1 MMPSHKIKNA
11 VFDLRFRSK
20 AALLQE
26 NASLGEFVKKSLMP
40 AVDEVLSE
48 HDLEDH
54 VIHIDKIKID
64 LGSFQRVDFKHQ
76 MKSRLRIKL
85 DSLLKSKIRNLPT
98 ASDAQERI
106 IPLTKR
112 NLELIEHF
120 LMIGTLPGS
129 LSPKQDW
136 IPDRQLQLVLKQEQ
150 SNFLKFLQKTV
161 HRPQVIQRLVRQFSA
176 GTVRQVVR
184 LLAPTQSETALQAVA
199 DILRR
204 YPGRSSAGMQTAAFT
219 APVWELLLTYLLQN
233 PESRFTAVQFTNW
246 IKKKADSREIPATDS
261 LATALAAAGQG
272 SAPPE
277 KLLHQ
282 PEHLPQDSVSKNEMR
297 RILKG
302 FDLYEALRFYRQ
314 HGMIP
319 WTAGILSPDISVT
332 EIIDELAGS
341 YPEKLLKFAK
351 ELQYGPGLCQ
361 RPAEKL
367 TPAVMKKFIA
377 ALARLAGFPSLQS
390 RVIEALEALPAEAEE
405 VLDKKILLQLRESLA
420 ADRQQGNLEF
430 ATDKPTREDASALIK
445 YLIGDP
451 SSRLVSDT
459 TASLLF
465 RRMVRHGSDTLV
477 ASLRDHLR
485 DQTVRKK
492 IIALL
497 PENWLTRVLAG
508 LRPDLH
514 LPVQTY
520 AEIIADACYSEEI
533 AARPEEI
540 SRLKWEF
547 IFAYLAQSGNR
558 RFQASNFIQRFI
570 DFLSAKIPQMDK
582 AALSAVLSQ
591 NLKADLKSSTRSTH
605 LTVLKELGETE
616 NASEDLKLIHPAGLW
631 KTVEDMPEGVVV
643 QNAGMLIAAPYLP
656 QLWNM
661 LELIEGGQFKYVQAA
676 ERAVHLLQFMTDEST
691 ESPEYELVLNKILCG
706 IETDMPIG
714 QRIDITG
721 KEREAV
727 EGLIRGM
734 IENWKTIGQ
743 TSVQGFRESF
753 LQRRGS
759 LALKD
764 DAWHLK
770 VEQRTFD
777 MLLDSIPWGFAT
789 IKHRWMERVV
799 YVKWR

>member
-377 ALARLAGFPSLQS
+377 ALAAEILQNLVTRKPIDLKQIAAQNDEPPKAETGNAVSEPGHDPDLIRAYLAALLETGQEPEAHATTFSRLMNDLETGFPSESREFLAWLVGDKKRFTSFVRLTGLQPLKKALARLAGFPSLQS

-405 VLDKKILLQLRESLA
+405 VLDKKILLQL
-420 ADRQQGNLEF
+420 G
-430 ATDKPTREDASALIK
+430 
-445 YLIGDP
+445 
-451 SSRLVSDT
+451 
-459 TASLLF
+459 
-465 RRMVRHGSDTLV
+465 
-477 ASLRDHLR
+477 
-485 DQTVRKK
+485 
-492 IIALL
+492 
-497 PENWLTRVLAG
+497 
-508 LRPDLH
+508 
-514 LPVQTY
+514 
-520 AEIIADACYSEEI
+520 
-533 AARPEEI
+533 
-540 SRLKWEF
+540 
-547 IFAYLAQSGNR
+547 
-558 RFQASNFIQRFI
+558 
-570 DFLSAKIPQMDK
+570 
-582 AALSAVLSQ
+582 
-591 NLKADLKSSTRSTH
+591 
-605 LTVLKELGETE
+605 
-616 NASEDLKLIHPAGLW
+616 
-631 KTVEDMPEGVVV
+631 
-643 QNAGMLIAAPYLP
+643 
-656 QLWNM
+656 
-661 LELIEGGQFKYVQAA
+661 
-676 ERAVHLLQFMTDEST
+676 
-691 ESPEYELVLNKILCG
+691 
-706 IETDMPIG
+706 
-714 QRIDITG
+714 
-721 KEREAV
+721 
-727 EGLIRGM
+727 
-734 IENWKTIGQ
+734 
-743 TSVQGFRESF
+743 
-753 LQRRGS
+753 
-759 LALKD
+759 
-764 DAWHLK
+764 
-770 VEQRTFD
+770 
-777 MLLDSIPWGFAT
+777 
-789 IKHRWMERVV
+789 
-799 YVKWR
+799 